1 MVTFKDKR
9 MNSQTQRCSAGIT
22 VSKGSMRVGD
32 VIESFLNREAESKLG
47 VSGGTGAN
55 LGNAN
60 KSFRCEAEKS
70 VYKACMGLRVA
81 QRRTEILVKLCN
93 SIKVIHDTF

>member
-1 MVTFKDKR
+1 MATFKGKR

-22 VSKGSMRVGD
+22 VSKGRMRVGD

-47 VSGGTGAN
+47 VSGGSGAN

-81 QRRTEILVKLCN
+81 QRRTEILVKLA
-93 SIKVIHDTF
+93 IL

>member
-1 MVTFKDKR
+1 MATFKGKR
-9 MNSQTQRCSAGIT
+9 TNSQTQRCSAGIT
-22 VSKGSMRVGD
+22 VSKGRMRVGD

-47 VSGGTGAN
+47 VSGGTGAD

-81 QRRTEILVKLCN
+81 QRRTEILVTFSN
-93 SIKVIHDTF
+93 SIK